1 MYKNKYYQ
9 YYQWFSKYK
18 TAKKITV
25 EDGNVREE
33 I

>member
-1 MYKNKYYQ
+1 MYKNK